1 MDNQL
6 HSHIQGCIN
15 NDRRAQRAL
24 YDYCFSPM
32 MAVCL
37 RYFKERSEAVA
48 VLNDAFLKVLLNIK
62 HYDTTK
68 PLLSWVLA
76 ITVHT
81 AIDQLRRNK
90 RLFVDNASENEV
102 DLRFSIDVFAE
113 DTDGEHLLKI
123 IHQLPGN
130 EKVVFNL
137 FELEGYSHKEIATH
151 LDVSERTSKRLLAAA
166 KNRLKHW
173 ILNVEFMLLLF

>member
-1 MDNQL
+1 
-6 HSHIQGCIN
+6 
-15 NDRRAQRAL
+15 AL

-48 VLNDAFLKVLLNIK
+48 VLNDAFLKVLLHLK
-62 HYDTTK
+62 EYDAAK
-68 PLLSWVLA
+68 PFLTWVLT

-81 AIDQLRRNK
+81 AIDQLRKNK
-90 RLFVDNASENEV
+90 RLYVENASENEV
-102 DLRFSIDVFAE
+102 DTSCSVDVFAE
-113 DTDGEHLLKI
+113 ETNGEYLLKI
-123 IHQLPGN
+123 IHQLPEN
-130 EKVVFNL
+130 EKIVFNL
-137 FELEGYSHKEIATH
+137 FELEGYSHKEIATQ

-173 ILNVEFMLLLF
+173 ILNVEFMLL